1 VRLQAGARSAPPN
14 APTALQRVKLFT
26 SDLRSALW
34 RGLVECRLTRHAGS
48 GDVLRNGARLRPR
61 NAPFFGKAFR
71 CDYELPIWRCNA
83 SADAR
88 TPVPHT
94 TAGCNGWY
102 EFHHEPA
109 RGKTRGAR
117 GERTSGFYQKVCAFY
132 AISKVQAPK
141 MILRSVTVHGTPE
154 TRFCP

>member
-1 VRLQAGARSAPPN
+1 MSGAPIASKESVRARALQLCTVRLQAGARSAPPN

-83 SADAR
+83 SRTLADGCAI
-88 TPVPHT
+88 TCVLVPHSSHSPPGL
-94 TAGCNGWY
+94 AFK
-102 EFHHEPA
+102 FHA
-109 RGKTRGAR
+109 LLTRR
-117 GERTSGFYQKVCAFY
+117 
-132 AISKVQAPK
+132 
-141 MILRSVTVHGTPE
+141 
-154 TRFCP
+154 